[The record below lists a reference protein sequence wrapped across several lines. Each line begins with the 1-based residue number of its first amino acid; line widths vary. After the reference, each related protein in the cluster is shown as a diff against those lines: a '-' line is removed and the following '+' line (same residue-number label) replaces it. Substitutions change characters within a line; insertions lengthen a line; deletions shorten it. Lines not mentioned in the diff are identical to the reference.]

1 MIVKTVTGVRIAMGA
16 AILTGLLALSACS
29 VGVGVDTYPHHYH
42 HYYHDRYYD

>member
-1 MIVKTVTGVRIAMGA
+1 MIARTMTAARIIVGA
-16 AILTGLLALSACS
+16 AVLIGSLALAACS